1 MAIIDIK
8 GVRIGEG
15 IPKTIVSLM
24 PRKRSQLV
32 YDYERLGDPDC
43 VEWRADAMTDIS
55 NPDAYAGNCL
65 FLSEELEFQPLI
77 FTCRTVGQGGMAD
90 LTAAEL
96 TAILRAVIETG
107 EPDLVDIEL
116 WMGDDVVHELVQLA
130 HARGVRAIVSYHD
143 FAGTPGT
150 DEMTR
155 LLVHMAELGADIP
168 KLAVMAH
175 SEEDANRLVHATMN
189 AARELTTP
197 LLTLAMGDEGS
208 FTRVTGEAFGSDL
221 TFCSTPWQSSAP
233 GQVELCEAVQTMAE
247 IHERLMREYGKA

>member
-24 PRKRSQLV
+24 SREKSQLALDCDRV
-32 YDYERLGDPDC
+32 GEPDC
-43 VEWRADAMTDIS
+43 VEWRADVMTDMGS
-55 NPDAYAGNCL
+55 PDAYAGACF
-65 FLSEELEFQPLI
+65 FLSEELDHQPLI

-107 EPDLVDIEL
+107 EPDFVDIEL
-116 WMGDDVVHELVQLA
+116 WLGDDTVRELVQLA
-130 HARGVRAIVSYHD
+130 HAHGVCAIVSHHD
-143 FAGTPGT
+143 FSGTPGA
-150 DEMTR
+150 DEMVQ

-175 SEEDANRLVHATMN
+175 CAEDANRLVHATVI
-189 AARELTTP
+189 ADRELDTP

-208 FTRVTGEAFGSDL
+208 FTRVTGETFGSAL
-221 TFCSTPWQSSAP
+221 TFCAGPWQVSAP
-233 GQVELCEAVQTMAE
+233 GQVQLRDAIQAMAE
-247 IHERLMREYGKA
+247 VHERLMRELGEA